1 MVPNKLINYQLY
13 YCLRVYSLTE
23 YKDHT
28 FPKPI
33 TNHYNVL
40 ATIRG
45 GQLYNKVNSY
55 LIPFMVWDQ
64 QWF

>member
-1 MVPNKLINYQLY
+1 MVPNKLINYQLCY
-13 YCLRVYSLTE
+13 YLRVYSLIG

-33 TNHYNVL
+33 ANYYNVL
-40 ATIRG
+40 ITLRG

-55 LIPFMVWDQ
+55 LTPFIV
-64 QWF
+64 